1 MGAHPA
7 ADSLPLGCTLGCTGM
22 CTGTCTVMA
31 RLRASTRMHTGI
43 AKARL
48 RVSTGMHTGMHT
60 HAGIH
65 TGVHTHA
72 GIHTGAHTPMGR
84 LHTGTGMHMHTPLVK
99 PHTGT
104 AALLPA
110 ESSATVTIS
119 PAQSQLSTSPQKHP
133 KGKNCSQAPAWL
145 SRASA
150 RVSHPPLVA
159 EALGPPAL
167 LSTGCAVAV

>member
-48 RVSTGMHTGMHT
+48 RVSTG
-60 HAGIH
+60 IH
-65 TGVHTHA
+65 TGVHTPA
-72 GIHTGAHTPMGR
+72 GR

-133 KGKNCSQAPAWL
+133 KGKNCGQAPAWL

>member
-48 RVSTGMHTGMHT
+48 RVSTGIHTGMHT

-65 TGVHTHA
+65 TG
-72 GIHTGAHTPMGR
+72 AHTPTDR

-133 KGKNCSQAPAWL
+133 KGKNCGQAPAWL

-150 RVSHPPLVA
+150 RVSHPLLVA

>member
-65 TGVHTHA
+65 TGVHTP
-72 GIHTGAHTPMGR
+72 TGR

-133 KGKNCSQAPAWL
+133 KGKNCGQAPAWL
-145 SRASA
+145 SQASA

-159 EALGPPAL
+159 EALGPPAR
-167 LSTGCAVAV
+167 LSRGCAVAV

>member
-31 RLRASTRMHTGI
+31 RLRANTRMHTGI

-65 TGVHTHA
+65 TGVHTPA
-72 GIHTGAHTPMGR
+72 GR

-133 KGKNCSQAPAWL
+133 KGKNCGQAPAWL
-145 SRASA
+145 SQASA

-159 EALGPPAL
+159 EALGPPAR
-167 LSTGCAVAV
+167 LSRGCAVAV